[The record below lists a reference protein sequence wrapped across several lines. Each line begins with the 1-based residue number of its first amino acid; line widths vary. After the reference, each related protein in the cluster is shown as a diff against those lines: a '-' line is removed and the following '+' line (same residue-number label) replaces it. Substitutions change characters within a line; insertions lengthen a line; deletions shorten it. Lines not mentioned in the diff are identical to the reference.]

1 MLIDPPV
8 LSDCEVSPAVTVMLP
23 PWPLSPAPTETS
35 IAPPPPISAVPVAI
49 RTEPVFPDEEEPV
62 VNSTRPDAPISPP
75 FIVDVVIE
83 PDVDVDPY
91 PDLMKT
97 DPPVSDPPIPA

>member
-1 MLIDPPV
+1 
-8 LSDCEVSPAVTVMLP
+8 
-23 PWPLSPAPTETS
+23 
-35 IAPPPPISAVPVAI
+35 
-49 RTEPVFPDEEEPV
+49 VFPDEEEPV

-97 DPPVSDPPIPA
+97 DPPVSDPPIPAETEKAPPMLNSSPAP